1 MQSRIEEIRA
11 LEAEVLAISVDS
23 VEANRKLA
31 AKQRFDFQLL
41 SDLEG
46 EAIEAFGLRHANANP
61 MGDQD
66 IARPATIPMRA
77 STIRISTK
85 VKPRGLLRAKD
96 RLIREFFWFIMAE
109 SLNFSSGLGKH

>member
-1 MQSRIEEIRA
+1 MQSRIEEIKA
-11 LEAEVLAISVDS
+11 LDAEVLAISVDS

-41 SDLEG
+41 SDQNG

-66 IARPATIPMRA
+66 IARPATFVLDREGNI
-77 STIRISTK
+77 TWRILPDNWRVRVRPET
-85 VKPRGLLRAKD
+85 
-96 RLIREFFWFIMAE
+96 LIEQLQKID
-109 SLNFSSGLGKH
+109 

>member
-11 LEAEVLAISVDS
+11 LDAEVLAISADS

-46 EAIEAFGLRHANANP
+46 EAIQAFGLRHANANP

-66 IARPATIPMRA
+66 IARPATF
-77 STIRISTK
+77 
-85 VKPRGLLRAKD
+85 VLD
-96 RLIREFFWFIMAE
+96 REGNIAWKILPDNWRVRVRPETLIEQLQKID
-109 SLNFSSGLGKH
+109 